1 MRRHTLLLAPLGL
14 SLLLASCSDS
24 PPPVGTP
31 DHGRPD
37 FWPRSDSAPFDTTG
51 PGGDQRRADARPPDQ
66 LKTASS
72 TQPVTF
78 AHQEKPF
85 DGFGVDTGW
94 QPASSPVQIRF
105 TTSAASDAE
114 ATLPGKAT
122 LQRATQLTL
131 SYAGDASAGKLKMDI
146 GFQVGGELK
155 IDAVGVKWQG
165 KLPFVPQFDFR
176 FTDEKSFTPFVLPG
190 ATPRPIHA
198 EATKA
203 KQQLFYV
210 PIPGLSICLW
220 GSIGCA
226 GGVVVVKAGGT
237 LAADFSGLE
246 LDTALTGGSTLKLT
260 ADKQTVT
267 TPDLGKNPQPAS
279 ATYKASVK
287 FSGTITLYP
296 TITITTPIPGLQWDV
311 AEFPIPIDL
320 STFGPLDYTWDF
332 AAQSL
337 SFDLK

>member
-1 MRRHTLLLAPLGL
+1 MRRPYPLLALLLLA
-14 SLLLASCSDS
+14 ASCSDS
-24 PPPVGTP
+24 PPPIGTP
-31 DHGRPD
+31 DLPRRD
-37 FWPRSDSAPFDTTG
+37 FWPPSDFDLGSVGDRRSGDSA
-51 PGGDQRRADARPPDQ
+51 RADAPRPDQ
-66 LKTASS
+66 PKPTSA
-72 TQPVTF
+72 TVPVTF

-94 QPASSPVQIRF
+94 QPSSSPVQIRF
-105 TTSAASDAE
+105 TTSAASNAE

-122 LQRATQLTL
+122 LQRASQLTL
-131 SYAGDASAGKLKMDI
+131 SYAGDPSAGKLKMDI
-146 GFQVGGELK
+146 GFQISGQLK
-155 IDAVGVKWQG
+155 IDAAGVKWQG
-165 KLPFVPQFDFR
+165 NLPFVPQFDFR
-176 FTDEKSFTPFVLPG
+176 FTDEKTFTPFVLPG

-220 GSIGCA
+220 SGFGCA
-226 GGVVVVKAGGT
+226 GGVVAVKAGGT
-237 LAADFSGLE
+237 LAMDFSGVE
-246 LDTALTGGSTLKLT
+246 LDTSLGGGPTLKLT
-260 ADKQTVT
+260 AEGQTVT
-267 TPDLGKNPQPAS
+267 TPDLGKNPQAAS
-279 ATYKASVK
+279 ATYKATVK

-296 TITITTPIPGLQWDV
+296 TISITTPIPGLSWDV